1 MLAFN
6 YLTFSSTGLFQ
17 RALIMSPCDI
27 WKALDEQKVV
37 EASEVERI
45 SREIASSLG
54 CNGNTDH
61 EILHCMRERPL
72 TDIMSLYSVII
83 Y

>member
-1 MLAFN
+1 
-6 YLTFSSTGLFQ
+6 
-17 RALIMSPCDI
+17 MSPFDI

-37 EASEVERI
+37 EATEVERI

-54 CNGNTDH
+54 CDSDTDH

-72 TDIMSLYSVII
+72 SDIMSLYSVILKVI
-83 Y
+83 FGGTI